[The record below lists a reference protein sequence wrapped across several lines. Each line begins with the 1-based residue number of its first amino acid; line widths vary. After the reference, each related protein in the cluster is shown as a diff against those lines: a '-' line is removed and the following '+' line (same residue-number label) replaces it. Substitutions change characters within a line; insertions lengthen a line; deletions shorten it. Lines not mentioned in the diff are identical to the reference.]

1 MIERALY
8 APTDYKPKSSTL
20 KGGKNN
26 HIQKSGIQIYKFLQY
41 RKAICLI
48 FKNGGSH
55 A

>member
-8 APTDYKPKSSTL
+8 APTDYKPKSNTL

-41 RKAICLI
+41 RKATCLI
-48 FKNGGSH
+48 FKNGGPH